1 MFLTLNTKTF
11 KFRKLPVC
19 IPYDVHRSH
28 LGGDRSEDIQRCT
41 FSSTFFHLEA
51 SNIETYLPLQVK
63 DLYIISVL
71 YITESSKR
79 DSYLPILV
87 VAMRSNFHSRK
98 GKPDAS
104 SPFYS
109 HADSLPR
116 HHCWHDTHEEYP
128 IYECNNEK
136 QRSSTWLHCSE
147 KYLRRTSWNYQPA
160 FSPVPCVHGFTDDTV
175 HVQTFKHLFFFLM
188 EPLFWFGFCG
198 FLFGWLILFF

>member
-1 MFLTLNTKTF
+1 MEVCTVTLKKSLCAPSTIYCFRKFFQSLFWLTQEKKKWLQKQFIFSNISLHNTYLLYLVFLTLNTKTF

-116 HHCWHDTHEEYP
+116 HHC
-128 IYECNNEK
+128 
-136 QRSSTWLHCSE
+136 
-147 KYLRRTSWNYQPA
+147 
-160 FSPVPCVHGFTDDTV
+160 
-175 HVQTFKHLFFFLM
+175 
-188 EPLFWFGFCG
+188 
-198 FLFGWLILFF
+198 